1 MLQELSIPEEEN
13 KWMRKGLNICALGVE
28 KEFEKA
34 LPLVAQNQVRAL
46 NVQNIV
52 MECQNHMLG

>member
-1 MLQELSIPEEEN
+1 
-13 KWMRKGLNICALGVE
+13 MRKGLNICALGVE

-52 MECQNHMLG
+52 MECQNRMLG